1 MPLLDHFRPPLDAKH
16 HWESFHSNWATR
28 LADQLNERLPEG
40 LLKFKEGFGGRVV
53 RFAGAFDVVYNRPL
67 YRVLDFLIAK
77 RRGLT

>member
-40 LLKFKEGFGGRVV
+40 FTAEENTHADTRIVMPSACGKSFLL
-53 RFAGAFDVVYNRPL
+53 
-67 YRVLDFLIAK
+67 
-77 RRGLT
+77 